1 MGRSD
6 PTKSGNLAKTAQNLN
21 TVSLLDCLSA
31 AERAGLERQCR
42 WMDFGPGEKIIERGE
57 EYSSVYFLITGT
69 AHVLN
74 YSESGRAVSYAALKD
89 GDVFGELAAIDGLPR
104 SAWVCT
110 ITRCIVGA
118 VPGPA
123 FLDLVTSNRNMAM
136 ALLKRL
142 AAVIRLGDERLADVS
157 LLGAE
162 QRVCMELIRMA
173 EPDPN
178 DPERYLVFPVPTQT
192 NFANMIGASRET
204 VSRILGR
211 LRDDDI
217 VQRTDKGL
225 AIPDRGRLEQRALM

>member
-1 MGRSD
+1 MS
-6 PTKSGNLAKTAQNLN
+6 PSESTKPAKGLSGIPLLGCLAADEVQ
-21 TVSLLDCLSA
+21 
-31 AERAGLERQCR
+31 GLERQCR
-42 WMDFGPGEKIIERGE
+42 WMAFGSGEKIIERGE
-57 EYSSVYFLITGT
+57 EYSSVYFLLTGT

-110 ITRCIVGA
+110 ITPCVVGA

-123 FLDLVTSNRNMAM
+123 FLDLVTANRDMAM

-178 DPERYLVFPVPTQT
+178 DPSRYVVFPVPTQT

-211 LRDDDI
+211 LREDDI

-225 AIPDRGRLEQRALM
+225 AIPDRARLEQRALM

>member
-1 MGRSD
+1 MGRRD
-6 PTKSGNLAKTAQNLN
+6 PAKT
-21 TVSLLDCLSA
+21 THSLDGIPLLGCLTA
-31 AERAGLERQCR
+31 AERKGLERQCR
-42 WMDFGPGEKIIERGE
+42 WIDFGPGEKIIERGE
-57 EYSSVYFLITGT
+57 EYSSVYFLISGT

-74 YSESGRAVSYAALKD
+74 YSESGRAVSYAALKN

-110 ITRCIVGA
+110 ITPCIVGA

-123 FLDLVTSNRNMAM
+123 FLDLVTANRDMAM

-173 EPDPN
+173 EPDPD
-178 DPERYLVFPVPTQT
+178 DPERYLVYPVPTQT

>member
-1 MGRSD
+1 MGRNE
-6 PTKSGNLAKTAQNLN
+6 PNKSGGPAKGDR
-21 TVSLLDCLSA
+21 SLTGIPLLGCLSA
-31 AERAGLERQCR
+31 AERKELERQCR
-42 WMDFGPGEKIIERGE
+42 WLEFGSGEKIIERGE
-57 EYSSVYFLITGT
+57 EYSSVYFLLTGT

-104 SAWVCT
+104 SAWVCSVT
-110 ITRCIVGA
+110 PCLVA
-118 VPGPA
+118 AAPGPA
-123 FLDLVTSNRNMAM
+123 FLDLVTGNRTMAV

-178 DPERYLVFPVPTQT
+178 DPARYVVSPVPTQS

-217 VQRTDKGL
+217 VVRIDKGL
-225 AIPDRGRLEQRALM
+225 AIPDRARLEQRALM

>member
-1 MGRSD
+1 MGQRS
-6 PTKSGNLAKTAQNLN
+6 PANTAHNLGGVPLLACLN
-21 TVSLLDCLSA
+21 PDEL
-31 AERAGLERQCR
+31 AGLERQCR
-42 WMDFGPGEKIIERGE
+42 WIEFGPGEKIIERGE
-57 EYSSVYFLITGT
+57 EYSSVYFLISGT

-110 ITRCIVGA
+110 ITRCTVGA
-118 VPGPA
+118 VPGPT
-123 FLDLVTSNRNMAM
+123 FLDLVTGNPDLAM

-178 DPERYLVFPVPTQT
+178 DPRRYLVFPVPTQT

-217 VQRTDKGL
+217 VVRTDRGL
-225 AIPDRGRLEQRALM
+225 AIPDRARLEQRALM

>member
-1 MGRSD
+1 MGRSNPANAGD
-6 PTKSGNLAKTAQNLN
+6 AGSPAHDLSGIP
-21 TVSLLDCLSA
+21 LLDCLSA
-31 AERAGLERQCR
+31 GERAELERQCR
-42 WMDFGPGEKIIERGE
+42 WMNFGPSEKIIERGE
-57 EYSSVYFLITGT
+57 EYTSVYFLISGT

-74 YSESGRAVSYAALKD
+74 YSESGRAVSYAALKN

-110 ITRCIVGA
+110 VSRCVVGA
-118 VPGPA
+118 VPGPV
-123 FLDLVTSNRNMAM
+123 FLDLVTSNRDMAM
-136 ALLKRL
+136 ALLKRM
-142 AAVIRLGDERLADVS
+142 AAVIRLSDERLADVS

-173 EPDPN
+173 EPDPEN
-178 DPERYLVFPVPTQT
+178 PSRYRVFPVPTQT

-211 LRDDDI
+211 LREDDI

-225 AIPDRGRLEQRALM
+225 AIPDRARLEQRALM

>member
-1 MGRSD
+1 M
-6 PTKSGNLAKTAQNLN
+6 AQNRPI
-21 TVSLLDCLSA
+21 TAPHSLSGIPLLGCLKP
-31 AERAGLERQCR
+31 AEVESLEKQCR
-42 WMDFGPGEKIIERGE
+42 WLEFGAGEKIIERGE
-57 EYSSVYFLITGT
+57 EYSSVYFLIKGT

-110 ITRCIVGA
+110 IQPCSVGA

-123 FLDLVTSNRNMAM
+123 FLDLVTSNRDMAM
-136 ALLKRL
+136 ALLKRM
-142 AAVIRLGDERLADVS
+142 AAVIRLSDERLADVS

-173 EPDPN
+173 EPDPD
-178 DPERYLVFPVPTQT
+178 DPERYVVSPVPTQT

-204 VSRILGR
+204 VSRIMGR
-211 LRDDDI
+211 LREEDI
-217 VQRTDKGL
+217 VIRTDKGL
-225 AIPDRGRLEQRALM
+225 AIPDRARLEQRALM

>member
-1 MGRSD
+1 MS
-6 PTKSGNLAKTAQNLN
+6 PTDSTKPAKGLSGIPLLGCLAPDEIQ
-21 TVSLLDCLSA
+21 
-31 AERAGLERQCR
+31 GLERQCR
-42 WMDFGPGEKIIERGE
+42 WMTFGSGEKIIERGE
-57 EYSSVYFLITGT
+57 EYSSVYFLISGT

-110 ITRCIVGA
+110 ITPCVVGA

-123 FLDLVTSNRNMAM
+123 FLDLVTANRDMAM

-178 DPERYLVFPVPTQT
+178 DPSRYVVFPVPTQT

-211 LRDDDI
+211 LREDDI

-225 AIPDRGRLEQRALM
+225 AIPDRARLEQRALM

>member
-6 PTKSGNLAKTAQNLN
+6 PTKSGNLAKTPQSLDG
-21 TVSLLDCLSA
+21 VSLLDCLSA
-31 AERAGLERQCR
+31 TERAGLERQCR

-74 YSESGRAVSYAALKD
+74 YSESGRAVSYAALKN

-110 ITRCIVGA
+110 IT
-118 VPGPA
+118 
-123 FLDLVTSNRNMAM
+123 
-136 ALLKRL
+136 
-142 AAVIRLGDERLADVS
+142 DVS